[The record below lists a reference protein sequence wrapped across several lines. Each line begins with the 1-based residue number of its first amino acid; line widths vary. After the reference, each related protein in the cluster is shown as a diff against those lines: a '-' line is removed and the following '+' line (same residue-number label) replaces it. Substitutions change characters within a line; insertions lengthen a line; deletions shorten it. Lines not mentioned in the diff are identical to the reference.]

1 MALLDRCFDS
11 DCSSTNKRSNHPN
24 DVALGKEAQERYR

>member
-11 DCSSTNKRSNHPN
+11 DCSSISKRSNHPN
-24 DVALGKEAQERYR
+24 DVALGKEA